1 MSAIVRGL
9 DEAARVTLH
18 HHRITQ
24 ASWRRLHF
32 GAEATTWLG
41 DRCGCPDDRCIDYHH
56 DEHEDCLCLLALIVD
71 HNPQDLRE
79 GSGA

>member
-32 GAEATTWLG
+32 GAEATTWPG
-41 DRCGCPDDRCIDYHH
+41 DRCGCPDDRCIGYHH
-56 DEHEDCLCLLALIVD
+56 DAGEDCPCLLALILD
-71 HNPQDLRE
+71 RALRDLCE